1 MRSTVFHIG
10 DMIKF
15 LWSKTEV
22 CVDASDKVC
31 SLKRLLLGFFL
42 PLLTIN
48 QTSVWI
54 HATDFAESR
63 NNGDNYDGLTKT
75 NRIAALFIVANMSV
89 RPVCVR
95 RLCTK

>member
-1 MRSTVFHIG
+1 METGVLFISEGTHFRNMRSTVFHIG

-22 CVDASDKVC
+22 CVDASDKVG
-31 SLKRLLLGFFL
+31 SVKRLGFFVFFL

-54 HATDFAESR
+54 HATVI
-63 NNGDNYDGLTKT
+63 LLK
-75 NRIAALFIVANMSV
+75 AAVTETIMIDSQKQ
-89 RPVCVR
+89 
-95 RLCTK
+95 TE